1 MAWAAAYM
9 LAEVPLPVWA
19 SGRRVAAVGGQTD
32 RPVDDVGLITD
43 DDGWVTIQA
52 KKGLPGFPSNRGDF
66 GCGDHGR
73 GGLAF
78 LRPRPAGAGCGL
90 PGFSWSQGPQWSPG
104 SRAARRAVARQRDAE
119 HP

>member
-1 MAWAAAYM
+1 M

-66 GCGDHGR
+66 GCGDHG
-73 GGLAF
+73 
-78 LRPRPAGAGCGL
+78 
-90 PGFSWSQGPQWSPG
+90 
-104 SRAARRAVARQRDAE
+104 
-119 HP
+119 